1 MPIRCFRAR
10 LLAAALL
17 TVPFPGVAEAAC
29 TQLSEPLPD
38 LGEAAD
44 PRLIL
49 DADHVDLTPEGLSQL
64 KGSVR
69 LRYGEKEFSA
79 EQLNFDEQT
88 QTVEV
93 QAESTFRNRDLLI
106 RSKSARFDLDGE
118 TGLFEGNDFVLPARS
133 ARGSSDSVR
142 LKPDG
147 TARLDGVRFTTC
159 APDSDAWYLEA
170 GSIKLDHE
178 EGLGTAR
185 NARLRFFG
193 VPILYAPWFQFP
205 IDDRRRSGLLFPT
218 VGESDKT
225 GFDFRI
231 PLYLNLAPNYDATLT
246 PRYMSERGWQLDS
259 SGRYLLPRAEGDLR
273 YEYLDNDQVTGQRRS
288 YATFQHRG
296 AINQRLGVDIRYAEV
311 SDPSYFEDLGGTID
325 LSSITHLERSARF
338 IYAVPAK
345 YTVRMLLQDYQ
356 TIASSLTAVEDPYQR
371 LPQIRFDAITRNDV
385 WDTRLAADAEYVNF
399 VRSGSVQGQRV
410 DLHPYLRMEKDRVSW
425 FANSQLDFRYTGYT
439 LTDTVADQSSQL
451 DRALPAFSAEYG
463 LRFERIAASGAPQTL
478 EPQLFYLYVPYEDQ
492 DALPV
497 FDSGEPDFDF
507 TQLFARNR
515 FSGED
520 RISDANQFAVAL
532 TGRQLDADS
541 GALRARAS
549 FGQLFRFEAPR
560 VRLPDEAAPDEGAT
574 DFIGSFDYY
583 LLEHWSLR
591 MDTQWSPENADFTRT
606 STGLRYSDDRRTA
619 EVAYRYRQDRLEQTD
634 VIVST
639 PLFAGFSVLGR
650 WRYSI
655 QDQHS
660 LDTLASVQY
669 ETCCWALRTSYRRY
683 IADTQGQFNSGIY
696 LQLELKG
703 LARIGTAMT
712 NLFPSSVVE

>member
-1 MPIRCFRAR
+1 MPTDLTLRR
-10 LLAAALL
+10 LLAAGLLAL
-17 TVPFPGVAEAAC
+17 PAGPAAAVC
-29 TQLSEPLPD
+29 TQLSEPLPE
-38 LGEAAD
+38 LKVSAD

-49 DADHVDLTPEGLSQL
+49 DADHVDLSQEGLSEL
-64 KGSVR
+64 KGSVH
-69 LRYGEKEFSA
+69 LRYGDKEFSA
-79 EQLNFDEQT
+79 EQLEFDEKT

-93 QAESTFRNRDLLI
+93 HADSTFRNRDLLI

-118 TGLFEGNDFVLPARS
+118 TGLFEGNDFVLTERS
-133 ARGSSDSVR
+133 ARGSSDSVQLDR
-142 LKPDG
+142 DG
-147 TARLDGVRFTTC
+147 TAHLESVRFTTC
-159 APDSDAWYLEA
+159 GPESNAWYLEA
-170 GSIKLDHE
+170 GSINLDHD

-218 VGESDKT
+218 VGDSDKT

-246 PRYMSERGWQLDS
+246 PRYMAERGWQIDS

-273 YEYLDNDQVTGQRRS
+273 YEYLDKDEVTGEQRS
-288 YATFQHRG
+288 YTTFQHRG
-296 AINQRLGVDIRYAEV
+296 VLGPRLGVDIRYAEV

-345 YTVRMLLQDYQ
+345 YSVRMLFQDYQ
-356 TIASSLTAVEDPYQR
+356 TIASNLTAVEDPYQR

-385 WDTRLAADAEYVNF
+385 WDTRLGADAEYVNF

-410 DLHPYLRMEKDRVSW
+410 DLHPFLRMEKDRVSW
-425 FANSQLDFRYTGYT
+425 FANSQLDFRYTGYA
-439 LTDTVADQSSQL
+439 LSDTGVDQPSQL

-463 LRFERIAASGAPQTL
+463 LRFERITASGAPQTL
-478 EPQLFYLYVPYEDQ
+478 EPQLFYLYVPYQNQ
-492 DALPV
+492 DDLPV

-541 GALRARAS
+541 GAVRARAS
-549 FGQLFRFEAPR
+549 FGQLFRFEAPA
-560 VRLPDEAAPDEGAT
+560 VRLPGEPAPDRGAT
-574 DFIGSFDYY
+574 DFIGSFDYF

-591 MDTQWSPENADFTRT
+591 TDTQWSPENAEFTRT
-606 STGLRYSDDRRTA
+606 SAGLRYSAERRMA

-639 PLFAGFSVLGR
+639 PLVAGFSVLGR

-655 QDQHS
+655 TDKHS

-683 IADTQGQFNSGIY
+683 VADTQGQFNSGVY

-703 LARIGTAMT
+703 LARIGTAMS
-712 NLFPSSVVE
+712 NLFPASAVE